1 MVCRPSENFMKVY
14 RSVKYNNGLNAE
26 RSQRKQKYQFKITH
40 FEIDAN

>member
-14 RSVKYNNGLNAE
+14 TSVMYNNGPNTE
-26 RSQRKQKYQFKITH
+26 RSKRKQKYQFKVTN